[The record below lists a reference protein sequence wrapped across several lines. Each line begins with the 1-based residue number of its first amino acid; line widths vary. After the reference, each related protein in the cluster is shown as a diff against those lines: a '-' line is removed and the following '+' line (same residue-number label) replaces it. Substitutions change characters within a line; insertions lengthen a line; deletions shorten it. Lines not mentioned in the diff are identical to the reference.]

1 MVRYKQTYQR
11 YIALMNQ
18 LRMVIDSIIGLTPDS
33 RRKMLAIEIVSAID
47 TTKKT
52 AEAEINM
59 PSSELLGITQSVI
72 NLKNCGATPISPVLE
87 LWNKSLKVLLSAIEN
102 LSGVAEDSYLIS
114 AKGLIREQ
122 LEK

>member
-18 LRMVIDSIIGLTPDS
+18 LRMAIDSIIGLTPDS

-59 PSSELLGITQSVI
+59 PSELLGITQSVI

-87 LWNKSLKVLLSAIEN
+87 LWYKSLKVLLSAIEN
-102 LSGVAEDSYLIS
+102 LSSVAEDSYLIS

>member
-1 MVRYKQTYQR
+1 
-11 YIALMNQ
+11 MNQ
-18 LRMVIDSIIGLTPDS
+18 LRMASDSIIGLTPDS

-47 TTKKT
+47 ATKKT

-87 LWNKSLKVLLSAIEN
+87 LWYKSLKVLLSAIEN
-102 LSGVAEDSYLIS
+102 LSSVAEDSYLIS

>member
-18 LRMVIDSIIGLTPDS
+18 LRMEIDSIISLTPDN

-47 TTKKT
+47 ETKKT
-52 AEAEINM
+52 AEAERNM

-72 NLKNCGATPISPVLE
+72 NLKSCGASPISPVLE
-87 LWNKSLKVLLSAIEN
+87 RWKRSLKILLSAIEN
-102 LSGVAEDSYLIS
+102 LSSVAEDSYLIS

-122 LEK
+122 LDN